1 MSVLWVTGEKL
12 FKISDLRCY
21 TDFIVCSQ
29 LPSVLSSLKAAL
41 SGVAKMVAGHKNKI
55 AFPSQHLLE
64 PLEGEEYMV
73 HEWLPREKPD
83 RAIEDLVLL
92 VTTR

>member
-1 MSVLWVTGEKL
+1 
-12 FKISDLRCY
+12 
-21 TDFIVCSQ
+21 
-29 LPSVLSSLKAAL
+29 
-41 SGVAKMVAGHKNKI
+41 MVAGHKNKI
-55 AFPSQHLLE
+55 SFPSQHLLE
-64 PLEGEEYMV
+64 PLEGEEYMI